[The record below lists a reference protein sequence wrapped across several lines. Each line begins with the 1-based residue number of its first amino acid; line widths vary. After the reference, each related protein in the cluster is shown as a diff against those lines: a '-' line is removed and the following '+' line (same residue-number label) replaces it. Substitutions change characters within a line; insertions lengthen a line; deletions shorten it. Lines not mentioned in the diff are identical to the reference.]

1 MEKITLEKI
10 IKYNNGLNV
19 ITNAGVG
26 IKDLELAYDISIF
39 KSESEK
45 LVKAFQEV
53 AGEVKEK
60 DEKKKTDAIQVL
72 LDKEYEINVPK
83 LTVATLK
90 ESEKEIP
97 LVAFDYL
104 HEFMTKK

>member
-53 AGEVKEK
+53 AATIKGKEK
-60 DEKKKTDAIQVL
+60 EKADETQKL
-72 LDKEYEINVPK
+72 LDKEYEIEVPK
-83 LTVATLK
+83 LTIAALK

-104 HEFMTKK
+104 HEFITKK

>member
-1 MEKITLEKI
+1 MEKIKLEQI

-26 IKDLELAYDISIF
+26 IKNIELAYDISVF

-45 LVKAFQEV
+45 LVKAFQE
-53 AGEVKEK
+53 AAATIKGS
-60 DEKKKTDAIQVL
+60 EKKKDAEVAVL
-72 LDKEYEINVPK
+72 LNKEYEMELP
-83 LTVATLK
+83 TLSIAILQ

-97 LVAFDYL
+97 LLAFDFL
-104 HEFMTKK
+104 HEFMKKE

>member
-1 MEKITLEKI
+1 MEKFTLEKI

-45 LVKAFQEV
+45 LVKAYQEV
-53 AGEVKEK
+53 AKDIKGK
-60 DEKKKTDAIQVL
+60 DEAKAVELQKL
-72 LDKEYEINVPK
+72 LDKEYEISVPK
-83 LTVATLK
+83 LTIAALK

-104 HEFMTKK
+104 HEFITKK